1 VSGALYLDSSA
12 LVKLIVSEPES
23 EALVAYV
30 GSYSIRFASIL
41 ALVEVPRALARA
53 VGHVPDR
60 AAAVLGGL
68 TLVTLDARIAA
79 RAAAILPAELRSL
92 DAIHLA
98 TAVELMPELEAL
110 VTYDTRLGNAAVQ
123 RGLQVVAPR

>member
-1 VSGALYLDSSA
+1 MSGALYLDSSA

-60 AAAVLGGL
+60 AAAVLDGL

-98 TAVELMPELEAL
+98 TAMELMPELEAL
-110 VTYDTRLGNAAVQ
+110 VTYDTRLANAAVQ
-123 RGLQVVAPR
+123 RGLHVVAPR